1 MGSWIGGGTG
11 RMVALVVDIRLD
23 PGILLG
29 LFLLSSIK
37 LSLSKAYER
46 HNIVLCSSN
55 SLDVEAFFYVN

>member
-1 MGSWIGGGTG
+1 
-11 RMVALVVDIRLD
+11 MVALVVDIRLD